1 MSPDYYLDSMRRFLL
16 IVICFLLGTSLF
28 AQQYNKYGSSYNFKK
43 AMEFLQNEDDE
54 SALVAFR
61 DELKEHKD
69 NGYAYLFIASIQ
81 LQNENYGDALSA
93 IENAIKFIPK
103 KDKEYKSFAFYKR
116 AGIYV
121 ALEDSEKALR
131 DFTSAIA
138 LHPDEDYYSERAQVY
153 YELEQYDLADS
164 DYHMMLSL
172 DAHNAMAYMGLGR
185 NNIARG
191 EYQSAT
197 ERFDYVISLYPEYSS
212 GYSFRAET
220 RMKLKDY
227 SGASSDVAKAL
238 SIDGDNKAFHLMQ
251 MLADSSYTN
260 ISVKIK
266 SYAVQE
272 PNNYYWPYCL
282 GVINETA
289 HRYKEAIEFYLKSAK
304 LDTDDI
310 VYARLSSCSEELGDW
325 KMAMSY
331 INKAIELDPKYFKYQ
346 LAKADIYYES
356 GDIESG
362 VAVLDGFI
370 DSNPDYY
377 YGYYRRGWFKD
388 NLDDVDGAIADY
400 TTSIDLNPEYTYAYM
415 SRGKM
420 YLLKGETEKAESDFN
435 ETVRR
440 DTIPESNSA
449 VEYAL
454 FYLGRK
460 DDAKEWMQ
468 KVIDSD
474 PNEAGVYYDAACLY
488 SLMGE
493 TDFSISYLETCLQKG
508 YKNIHHIMTDDELD
522 NIRGE
527 QRYQELIKAYSQEK
541 DGKDSID
548 KDYEFVEQ
556 VTEVPFTRSGGVTKV
571 KCEINGLPLHFV
583 FDTGASDVSLS
594 RVEATFMFKN
604 NYISPEDIIGKA
616 RYIDAN
622 GDISIGTVINIRKVS
637 FAGLDLEN
645 VRVSVVDS
653 NKAPLLLGQ
662 SVLSRLGKVE
672 IDYEE
677 SVLRITTK
685 ETINQ

>member
-1 MSPDYYLDSMRRFLL
+1 M
-16 IVICFLLGTSLF
+16 IVICILLGTSLF
-28 AQQYNKYGSSYNFKK
+28 SQQYNKYSSSYNFKK
-43 AMEFLQNEDDE
+43 AMEFLENEDSE
-54 SALVAFR
+54 SALGAFK
-61 DELKEHKD
+61 DEVKEHKD

-81 LQNENYGDALSA
+81 QNNENFGEALSA
-93 IENAIKFIPK
+93 IEYAIKYIPK
-103 KDKEYKSFAFYKR
+103 KDKEYKSLSLYKR

-121 ALEDSEKALR
+121 ALNESDKALK

-138 LHPDEDYYSERAQVY
+138 LCPDEDYYAERAQIY

-164 DYHMMLSL
+164 DYRMMLSL

-185 NNIARG
+185 NHIAKG

-212 GYSFRAET
+212 GYSFRAEA
-220 RMKLKDY
+220 RMMLKDY

-251 MLADSSYTN
+251 MLADSSFTN
-260 ISVKIK
+260 ISVRIK

-282 GVINETA
+282 GIVNETV
-289 HRYKEAIEFYLKSAK
+289 HRYKEAIEYYEKSAK

-310 VYARLSSCSEELGDW
+310 IYARLSSCYEELGDW
-325 KMAMSY
+325 KMAKSY
-331 INKAIELDPKYFKYQ
+331 IDKAIDLDPKYFKYQ
-346 LAKADIYYES
+346 LSKADIYYQS
-356 GDIESG
+356 GDIKSG
-362 VAVLDGFI
+362 VAVLDDFI
-370 DSNPDYY
+370 DSNPDFY

-388 NLDDVDGAIADY
+388 NLGDVDGAIDDY
-400 TTSIDLNPEYTYAYM
+400 TTSIELNPEYTYAYM

-420 YLLKGETEKAESDFN
+420 YLLKGDSKKAESDFN
-435 ETVRR
+435 ETIRR
-440 DTIPESNSA
+440 DSIPESNSA

-460 DDAKEWMQ
+460 DDAKVWMQ
-468 KVIDSD
+468 KVIESD
-474 PNEAGVYYDAACLY
+474 PDDAGVYYDAACLY

-493 TDFSISYLETCLQKG
+493 IDASISYLETSLLKG
-508 YKNIHHIMTDDELD
+508 YRNIHHIMTDDDLD

-527 QRYQELIKAYSQEK
+527 KRYQELIKVSSGEINGV
-541 DGKDSID
+541 DNTDND
-548 KDYEFVEQ
+548 FECLER

-622 GDISIGTVINIRKVS
+622 GDISIGTVINLRKVS
-637 FAGLDLEN
+637 FAGLDIEN
-645 VRVSVVDS
+645 VRASVGD
-653 NKAPLLLGQ
+653 NNNAPLLLGQ

-672 IDYEE
+672 IDYERN
-677 SVLRITTK
+677 VLRITTK
-685 ETINQ
+685 ETIKN

>member
-1 MSPDYYLDSMRRFLL
+1 MRRFLL

-43 AMEFLQNEDDE
+43 AMEFLESEDAD
-54 SALVAFR
+54 SALGSFR

-164 DYHMMLSL
+164 DYQMMLSL

-282 GVINETA
+282 GIVNETA
-289 HRYKEAIEFYLKSAK
+289 HRYKEAIEYYEKSAK

-310 VYARLSSCSEELGDW
+310 IYARLSSCYEELGDW
-325 KMAMSY
+325 KMAKSY
-331 INKAIELDPKYFKYQ
+331 IDKAIDLDPKYFKYQ
-346 LAKADIYYES
+346 LSKADIYYQS
-356 GDIESG
+356 GDIKSG
-362 VAVLDGFI
+362 VAVLDDFI
-370 DSNPDYY
+370 DSNPDFY

-388 NLDDVDGAIADY
+388 NLGDVDGAIDDY
-400 TTSIDLNPEYTYAYM
+400 TTSIELNPEYTYAYM

-420 YLLKGETEKAESDFN
+420 YLLKGDSKKAESDFN
-435 ETVRR
+435 ETIRR
-440 DTIPESNSA
+440 DSIPESNSA

-460 DDAKEWMQ
+460 DDAKVWMQ
-468 KVIDSD
+468 KVIESD
-474 PNEAGVYYDAACLY
+474 PDDAGVYYDAACLY

-493 TDFSISYLETCLQKG
+493 IDASISYLETSLLKG
-508 YKNIHHIMTDDELD
+508 YRNIHHIMTDDDLD

-527 QRYQELIKAYSQEK
+527 KRYQELIKVSSGEINGV
-541 DGKDSID
+541 DNID
-548 KDYEFVEQ
+548 NDFECLER

-622 GDISIGTVINIRKVS
+622 GDISIGTVINLRKVS
-637 FAGLDLEN
+637 FAGLDIEN
-645 VRVSVVDS
+645 VRASVVD
-653 NKAPLLLGQ
+653 NNNAPLLLGQ

-672 IDYEE
+672 IDYERN
-677 SVLRITTK
+677 VLRITTK
-685 ETINQ
+685 ETIKN

>member
-1 MSPDYYLDSMRRFLL
+1 
-16 IVICFLLGTSLF
+16 
-28 AQQYNKYGSSYNFKK
+28 
-43 AMEFLQNEDDE
+43 MEFLESEDAD
-54 SALVAFR
+54 SALGSFR

-81 LQNENYGDALSA
+81 LQNENYGGALSA

-121 ALEDSEKALR
+121 ALEDPEKALR

-164 DYHMMLSL
+164 DYQMMLSL

-191 EYQSAT
+191 EYQPAT

-289 HRYKEAIEFYLKSAK
+289 HRYKEAIEYYEKSAK

-310 VYARLSSCSEELGDW
+310 IYARLSSCYEELGDW
-325 KMAMSY
+325 KMAKSY
-331 INKAIELDPKYFKYQ
+331 IDKAIDLDPKYFKYQ
-346 LAKADIYYES
+346 LSKADIYYQS
-356 GDIESG
+356 GDIKSG
-362 VAVLDGFI
+362 VAVLDDFI
-370 DSNPDYY
+370 DSNPDFY

-388 NLDDVDGAIADY
+388 NLGDVDGAIDDY
-400 TTSIDLNPEYTYAYM
+400 TTSIELNPEYTYAYM

-420 YLLKGETEKAESDFN
+420 YLLKGDSKKAESDFN
-435 ETVRR
+435 ETIRR
-440 DTIPESNSA
+440 DSIPESNSA

-460 DDAKEWMQ
+460 DDAKVWMQ
-468 KVIDSD
+468 KVIESD
-474 PNEAGVYYDAACLY
+474 PDDAGVYYDAACLY

-493 TDFSISYLETCLQKG
+493 IDASISYLETSLLKG
-508 YKNIHHIMTDDELD
+508 YRNIHHIMTDDDLA

-527 QRYQELIKAYSQEK
+527 KRYQELIKVSSGEINGV
-541 DGKDSID
+541 DNIENDF
-548 KDYEFVEQ
+548 ECLER
-556 VTEVPFTRSGGVTKV
+556 VTEVSFTRSGGVTKV

-622 GDISIGTVINIRKVS
+622 GDISIGTVINLRKVS
-637 FAGLDLEN
+637 FAGLDIEN
-645 VRVSVVDS
+645 VRASVVD
-653 NKAPLLLGQ
+653 NNNAPLLLGQ

-672 IDYEE
+672 IDYERN
-677 SVLRITTK
+677 VLRITTK
-685 ETINQ
+685 ETINN

>member
-1 MSPDYYLDSMRRFLL
+1 MSKSKTPTSFFVSVRIRASPDYFLDSMRRFSLV
-16 IVICFLLGTSLF
+16 VICFLLGTSLF
-28 AQQYNKYGSSYNFKK
+28 AQQYNKYDSSYHFKK
-43 AMEFLQNEDDE
+43 AMESLQNEDAD
-54 SALVAFR
+54 SALGSFR
-61 DELKEHKD
+61 DEVNEHKD

-121 ALEDSEKALR
+121 ALEDSEKALK
-131 DFTSAIA
+131 DFASAIA
-138 LHPDEDYYSERAQVY
+138 LYPDEDYYSERAQIY
-153 YELEQYDLADS
+153 YELEKYDLADS
-164 DYHMMLSL
+164 DYQMILSL

-212 GYSFRAET
+212 GYSFRAEA
-220 RMKLKDY
+220 RMNLKDY

-282 GVINETA
+282 GIINETA

-304 LDTDDI
+304 LDTDDV

-325 KMAMSY
+325 KIAMSY
-331 INKAIELDPKYFKYQ
+331 IDKAIELDPKYFTYQ
-346 LAKADIYYES
+346 LSKADIYYKS

-362 VAVLDGFI
+362 VAVLDRFI
-370 DSNPDYY
+370 DSNPDFY

-388 NLDDVDGAIADY
+388 NLGDVDGAIADY

-420 YLLKGETEKAESDFN
+420 YLLKGETKKAESDFN
-435 ETVRR
+435 ETIRR

-454 FYLGRK
+454 FYLGRN
-460 DDAKEWMQ
+460 DDA
-468 KVIDSD
+468 I
-474 PNEAGVYYDAACLY
+474 L
-488 SLMGE
+488 L
-493 TDFSISYLETCLQKG
+493 
-508 YKNIHHIMTDDELD
+508 DEL
-522 NIRGE
+522 
-527 QRYQELIKAYSQEK
+527 
-541 DGKDSID
+541 
-548 KDYEFVEQ
+548 F
-556 VTEVPFTRSGGVTKV
+556 
-571 KCEINGLPLHFV
+571 
-583 FDTGASDVSLS
+583 
-594 RVEATFMFKN
+594 
-604 NYISPEDIIGKA
+604 
-616 RYIDAN
+616 
-622 GDISIGTVINIRKVS
+622 
-637 FAGLDLEN
+637 
-645 VRVSVVDS
+645 
-653 NKAPLLLGQ
+653 
-662 SVLSRLGKVE
+662 
-672 IDYEE
+672 
-677 SVLRITTK
+677 
-685 ETINQ
+685 

>member
-1 MSPDYYLDSMRRFLL
+1 
-16 IVICFLLGTSLF
+16 
-28 AQQYNKYGSSYNFKK
+28 
-43 AMEFLQNEDDE
+43 MEFLESEDAD
-54 SALVAFR
+54 SALGSFR

-164 DYHMMLSL
+164 DYRMMLSL

-185 NNIARG
+185 NHIAKG

-212 GYSFRAET
+212 GYSFRAEA
-220 RMKLKDY
+220 RMMLKDY

-251 MLADSSYTN
+251 MLADSSFTN
-260 ISVKIK
+260 ISVRIK

-282 GVINETA
+282 GIVNETV
-289 HRYKEAIEFYLKSAK
+289 HRYKEAIEYYEKSAK

-310 VYARLSSCSEELGDW
+310 IYARLSSCYEELGDW
-325 KMAMSY
+325 KMAKSY
-331 INKAIELDPKYFKYQ
+331 IDKAIDLDPKYFKYQ
-346 LAKADIYYES
+346 LSKADIYYQS
-356 GDIESG
+356 GDIKSG
-362 VAVLDGFI
+362 VAVLDDFI
-370 DSNPDYY
+370 DSNPDFY

-388 NLDDVDGAIADY
+388 NLGDVDGAIDDY
-400 TTSIDLNPEYTYAYM
+400 TTSIELNPEYTYAYM

-420 YLLKGETEKAESDFN
+420 YLLKGDSKKAESDFN
-435 ETVRR
+435 ETIRR
-440 DTIPESNSA
+440 DSIPESNSA

-460 DDAKEWMQ
+460 DDAKVWMQ
-468 KVIDSD
+468 KVIESD
-474 PNEAGVYYDAACLY
+474 PDDAGVYYDAACLY

-493 TDFSISYLETCLQKG
+493 IDASISYLETSLLKG
-508 YKNIHHIMTDDELD
+508 YRNIHHIMTDDDLD

-527 QRYQELIKAYSQEK
+527 KRYQELIKVSSGEINGV
-541 DGKDSID
+541 DNTDND
-548 KDYEFVEQ
+548 FECLER

-622 GDISIGTVINIRKVS
+622 GDISIGTVINLRKVS
-637 FAGLDLEN
+637 FAGLDIEN
-645 VRVSVVDS
+645 VRASVVD
-653 NKAPLLLGQ
+653 NNNAPLLLGQ

-672 IDYEE
+672 IDYERN
-677 SVLRITTK
+677 VLRITTK
-685 ETINQ
+685 ETIKN

>member
-1 MSPDYYLDSMRRFLL
+1 
-16 IVICFLLGTSLF
+16 
-28 AQQYNKYGSSYNFKK
+28 
-43 AMEFLQNEDDE
+43 MEFLESEDAD
-54 SALVAFR
+54 SALGSFR

-164 DYHMMLSL
+164 DYQMMLSL

-282 GVINETA
+282 GIVNETA
-289 HRYKEAIEFYLKSAK
+289 HRYKEAIEYYEKSAK

-310 VYARLSSCSEELGDW
+310 IYARLSSCYEELGDW
-325 KMAMSY
+325 KMAKSY
-331 INKAIELDPKYFKYQ
+331 IDKAIDLDPKYFKYQ
-346 LAKADIYYES
+346 LSKADIYYQS
-356 GDIESG
+356 GDIKSG
-362 VAVLDGFI
+362 VAVLDDFI
-370 DSNPDYY
+370 DSNPDFY

-388 NLDDVDGAIADY
+388 NLGDVDGAIDDY
-400 TTSIDLNPEYTYAYM
+400 TTSIELNPEYTYAYM

-420 YLLKGETEKAESDFN
+420 YLLKGDSKKAESDFN
-435 ETVRR
+435 ETIRR
-440 DTIPESNSA
+440 DSIPESNSA

-460 DDAKEWMQ
+460 DDAKVWMQ
-468 KVIDSD
+468 KVIESD
-474 PNEAGVYYDAACLY
+474 PDDAGVYYDAACLY

-493 TDFSISYLETCLQKG
+493 IDASISYLETSLLKG
-508 YKNIHHIMTDDELD
+508 YRNIHHIMTDDDLY

-527 QRYQELIKAYSQEK
+527 KRYQELIKVSSGEINGV
-541 DGKDSID
+541 DNID
-548 KDYEFVEQ
+548 NDFECLER

-622 GDISIGTVINIRKVS
+622 GDISIGTVINLRKVS
-637 FAGLDLEN
+637 FAGLDIEN
-645 VRVSVVDS
+645 VRASVVD
-653 NKAPLLLGQ
+653 NNNAPLLLGQ

-672 IDYEE
+672 IDYERN
-677 SVLRITTK
+677 VLRITTK
-685 ETINQ
+685 ETIKN

>member
-1 MSPDYYLDSMRRFLL
+1 
-16 IVICFLLGTSLF
+16 
-28 AQQYNKYGSSYNFKK
+28 
-43 AMEFLQNEDDE
+43 MEFLESEDAD
-54 SALVAFR
+54 SALGSFR

-81 LQNENYGDALSA
+81 LQNENYGGALSA

-164 DYHMMLSL
+164 DYQMMLSL

-191 EYQSAT
+191 EYQPAT

-251 MLADSSYTN
+251 MLADSSYTI

-289 HRYKEAIEFYLKSAK
+289 HRYKEAIEYYEKSAK

-310 VYARLSSCSEELGDW
+310 IYARLSSCYEELGDW
-325 KMAMSY
+325 KMAKSY
-331 INKAIELDPKYFKYQ
+331 IDKAIDLDPKCFKYQ
-346 LAKADIYYES
+346 LSKADIYYQS
-356 GDIESG
+356 GDIKSG
-362 VAVLDGFI
+362 VAVLDDFI
-370 DSNPDYY
+370 DSNPDFY

-388 NLDDVDGAIADY
+388 NLGDVDGAIDDY
-400 TTSIDLNPEYTYAYM
+400 TTSIELNPEYTYAYM

-420 YLLKGETEKAESDFN
+420 YLLKGDSKKAESDFN
-435 ETVRR
+435 ETIRR
-440 DTIPESNSA
+440 DSIPESNSA

-460 DDAKEWMQ
+460 DDAKVWMQ
-468 KVIDSD
+468 KVIESD
-474 PNEAGVYYDAACLY
+474 PDDAGVYYDAACLY

-493 TDFSISYLETCLQKG
+493 IDASISYLEKSLLKG
-508 YKNIHHIMTDDELD
+508 YRNIHHIMTDDDLA

-527 QRYQELIKAYSQEK
+527 KRYQELIKVSSGEINGV
-541 DGKDSID
+541 DNIENDF
-548 KDYEFVEQ
+548 ECLER
-556 VTEVPFTRSGGVTKV
+556 VTEVSFTRSGGVTKV

-622 GDISIGTVINIRKVS
+622 GDISIGTVINLRKVS
-637 FAGLDLEN
+637 FAGLDIEN
-645 VRVSVVDS
+645 VRASVVD
-653 NKAPLLLGQ
+653 NNNAPLLLGQ

-672 IDYEE
+672 IDYERN
-677 SVLRITTK
+677 VLRITTK
-685 ETINQ
+685 ETINN

>member
-1 MSPDYYLDSMRRFLL
+1 
-16 IVICFLLGTSLF
+16 
-28 AQQYNKYGSSYNFKK
+28 
-43 AMEFLQNEDDE
+43 
-54 SALVAFR
+54 
-61 DELKEHKD
+61 
-69 NGYAYLFIASIQ
+69 
-81 LQNENYGDALSA
+81 
-93 IENAIKFIPK
+93 
-103 KDKEYKSFAFYKR
+103 
-116 AGIYV
+116 
-121 ALEDSEKALR
+121 
-131 DFTSAIA
+131 
-138 LHPDEDYYSERAQVY
+138 
-153 YELEQYDLADS
+153 
-164 DYHMMLSL
+164 
-172 DAHNAMAYMGLGR
+172 
-185 NNIARG
+185 
-191 EYQSAT
+191 
-197 ERFDYVISLYPEYSS
+197 
-212 GYSFRAET
+212 
-220 RMKLKDY
+220 
-227 SGASSDVAKAL
+227 
-238 SIDGDNKAFHLMQ
+238 
-251 MLADSSYTN
+251 
-260 ISVKIK
+260 
-266 SYAVQE
+266 
-272 PNNYYWPYCL
+272 
-282 GVINETA
+282 
-289 HRYKEAIEFYLKSAK
+289 
-304 LDTDDI
+304 
-310 VYARLSSCSEELGDW
+310 
-325 KMAMSY
+325 MSY
-331 INKAIELDPKYFKYQ
+331 IDKAIELAPKYFKYQ

-388 NLDDVDGAIADY
+388 NLGDVDGAIADY

-420 YLLKGETEKAESDFN
+420 YLLKGDAEKAESDFN
-435 ETVRR
+435 ETIRR
-440 DTIPESNSA
+440 DTIPERNSA

-454 FYLGRK
+454 FYLGRN
-460 DDAKEWMQ
+460 DDAKAWMQ
-468 KVIDSD
+468 KVIDLD
-474 PNEAGVYYDAACLY
+474 PDEAGVYYDAACLY

-493 TDFSISYLETCLQKG
+493 TSSSISYLETSLQKG
-508 YKNIHHIMTDDELD
+508 YKNIHHIMSDDDLD

-527 QRYQELIKAYSQEK
+527 QRYQELIKAYSRERVEE
-541 DGKDSID
+541 GSINN
-548 KDYEFVEQ
+548 DYEYVEQ

-622 GDISIGTVINIRKVS
+622 GDISIGTVINLRKVS

-645 VRVSVVDS
+645 VRASVVDS

>member
-1 MSPDYYLDSMRRFLL
+1 
-16 IVICFLLGTSLF
+16 
-28 AQQYNKYGSSYNFKK
+28 
-43 AMEFLQNEDDE
+43 MEFLESEDAD
-54 SALVAFR
+54 SALGSFR

-153 YELEQYDLADS
+153 YELEQYDLADN
-164 DYHMMLSL
+164 DYQMMLSL

-282 GVINETA
+282 GIVNETA
-289 HRYKEAIEFYLKSAK
+289 HRYKEAIEYYEKSAK

-310 VYARLSSCSEELGDW
+310 IYARLSSCYEELGDW
-325 KMAMSY
+325 KMAKSY
-331 INKAIELDPKYFKYQ
+331 IDKAIDLDPKYFKYQ
-346 LAKADIYYES
+346 LSKADIYYQS
-356 GDIESG
+356 GDIKSG
-362 VAVLDGFI
+362 VAVLDDFI
-370 DSNPDYY
+370 DSNPDFY

-388 NLDDVDGAIADY
+388 NLGDVDGAIDDY
-400 TTSIDLNPEYTYAYM
+400 TTSIELNPEYTYAYM

-420 YLLKGETEKAESDFN
+420 YLLKGDSKKAESDFN
-435 ETVRR
+435 ETIRR
-440 DTIPESNSA
+440 DSIPESNSA

-454 FYLGRK
+454 FYIGRK
-460 DDAKEWMQ
+460 DDAKVWMQ
-468 KVIDSD
+468 KVIESD
-474 PNEAGVYYDAACLY
+474 PDDAGVYYDAACLY

-493 TDFSISYLETCLQKG
+493 IDASISYLETSLLKG
-508 YKNIHHIMTDDELD
+508 YRNIHHIMTDDDLD

-527 QRYQELIKAYSQEK
+527 KRYQELIKVSSGEINGV
-541 DGKDSID
+541 DNID
-548 KDYEFVEQ
+548 NDFECLER

-622 GDISIGTVINIRKVS
+622 GDISIGTVINLRKVS
-637 FAGLDLEN
+637 FAGLDIEN
-645 VRVSVVDS
+645 VRASVVD
-653 NKAPLLLGQ
+653 NNNAPLLLGQ

-672 IDYEE
+672 IDYERN
-677 SVLRITTK
+677 VLRITTK
-685 ETINQ
+685 ETIKN

>member
-43 AMEFLQNEDDE
+43 AMDFLESEDAD
-54 SALVAFR
+54 SALGSFR

-164 DYHMMLSL
+164 DYQMMLSL

-266 SYAVQE
+266 SYAVQA

-282 GVINETA
+282 GIVNETA
-289 HRYKEAIEFYLKSAK
+289 HRYKEAIEYYEKSAK

-310 VYARLSSCSEELGDW
+310 IYARLSSCYEELGDW
-325 KMAMSY
+325 KMAKSY
-331 INKAIELDPKYFKYQ
+331 IDKAIDLDPKYFKYQ
-346 LAKADIYYES
+346 LSKADIYYQS
-356 GDIESG
+356 GDIKSG
-362 VAVLDGFI
+362 VAVLDDFI
-370 DSNPDYY
+370 DSNPDFY

-388 NLDDVDGAIADY
+388 NLGDVDGAIDDY
-400 TTSIDLNPEYTYAYM
+400 TTSIELNPEYTYAYM

-420 YLLKGETEKAESDFN
+420 YLLKGDSKKAESDFN
-435 ETVRR
+435 ETIRR
-440 DTIPESNSA
+440 DSIPESNSA

-460 DDAKEWMQ
+460 DDAKVWMQ
-468 KVIDSD
+468 KVIESD
-474 PNEAGVYYDAACLY
+474 PDDAGVYYDAACLY

-493 TDFSISYLETCLQKG
+493 IDASISYLETSLLKG
-508 YKNIHHIMTDDELD
+508 YRNIHHIMTDDDLD

-527 QRYQELIKAYSQEK
+527 KRYQELIKVSSGEINGV
-541 DGKDSID
+541 DNTDND
-548 KDYEFVEQ
+548 FECLER

-622 GDISIGTVINIRKVS
+622 GDISIGTVINLRKVS
-637 FAGLDLEN
+637 FAGLDIEN
-645 VRVSVVDS
+645 VRASVVD
-653 NKAPLLLGQ
+653 NNNAPLLLGQ

-672 IDYEE
+672 IDYERN
-677 SVLRITTK
+677 VLRITTK
-685 ETINQ
+685 ETIKN

>member
-1 MSPDYYLDSMRRFLL
+1 MRRFSL

-28 AQQYNKYGSSYNFKK
+28 AQQYNKYSSSYNFKK

-61 DELKEHKD
+61 DEVKEHKD
-69 NGYAYLFIASIQ
+69 NGYAYLFIASIL
-81 LQNENYGDALSA
+81 LQNDNYGDALSA

-103 KDKEYKSFAFYKR
+103 KDKEYKSLAFYKR
-116 AGIYV
+116 AGIYG
-121 ALEDSEKALR
+121 ALEDSEKALK
-131 DFTSAIA
+131 DFASAIA
-138 LHPDEDYYSERAQVY
+138 LYQDEDYYSERAQIY

-164 DYHMMLSL
+164 DYWMMLSL
-172 DAHNAMAYMGLGR
+172 DEHNAMAYMGLGR

-191 EYQSAT
+191 EYKSAT

-212 GYSFRAET
+212 GYSFRAEA

-331 INKAIELDPKYFKYQ
+331 IDKAIELDPKYFKYQ
-346 LAKADIYYES
+346 LAKADIYYKS

-370 DSNPDYY
+370 DSNPDFY

-388 NLDDVDGAIADY
+388 NLGDVDGAIADY

-420 YLLKGETEKAESDFN
+420 YLLKGDAEKAESNFN
-435 ETVRR
+435 ETIRR
-440 DTIPESNSA
+440 DTIPERNSA

-454 FYLGRK
+454 FYLGRN
-460 DDAKEWMQ
+460 DDAKAWMQ

-474 PNEAGVYYDAACLY
+474 PDEAGVYYDAACLY

-493 TDFSISYLETCLQKG
+493 TGSSISYLETSLQKG
-508 YKNIHHIMTDDELD
+508 YKNIHHIMSDDDLD

-527 QRYQELIKAYSQEK
+527 QRYQELIKTYSQDRGGES
-541 DGKDSID
+541 SID
-548 KDYEFVEQ
+548 KNYEYIEQ

-622 GDISIGTVINIRKVS
+622 GDISIGTVINLRKVS

-645 VRVSVVDS
+645 VRASVVDS

-672 IDYEE
+672 IDYDE

-685 ETINQ
+685 ETIKY

>member
-1 MSPDYYLDSMRRFLL
+1 
-16 IVICFLLGTSLF
+16 
-28 AQQYNKYGSSYNFKK
+28 
-43 AMEFLQNEDDE
+43 MEFLESEDAD
-54 SALVAFR
+54 SALGSFR

-81 LQNENYGDALSA
+81 LLNENYGDALSA

-164 DYHMMLSL
+164 DYQMMLSL

-282 GVINETA
+282 GIVNETA
-289 HRYKEAIEFYLKSAK
+289 HRYKEAIEYYEKSAK

-310 VYARLSSCSEELGDW
+310 IYARLSSCYEELGDW
-325 KMAMSY
+325 KMAKSY
-331 INKAIELDPKYFKYQ
+331 IDKAIDLDPKYFKYQ
-346 LAKADIYYES
+346 LSKADIYYQS
-356 GDIESG
+356 GDIKSG
-362 VAVLDGFI
+362 VAVLDDFI
-370 DSNPDYY
+370 DSNPDFY

-388 NLDDVDGAIADY
+388 NLGDVDGAIDDY
-400 TTSIDLNPEYTYAYM
+400 TTSIELNPEYTYAYM

-420 YLLKGETEKAESDFN
+420 YLLKGDSKKAESDFN
-435 ETVRR
+435 ETIRR
-440 DTIPESNSA
+440 DSIPESNSA

-460 DDAKEWMQ
+460 DDAKVWMQ
-468 KVIDSD
+468 KVIESD
-474 PNEAGVYYDAACLY
+474 PDDAGVYYDAACLY

-493 TDFSISYLETCLQKG
+493 IDASISYLETSLLKG
-508 YKNIHHIMTDDELD
+508 YRNIHHIMTDDDLY

-527 QRYQELIKAYSQEK
+527 KRYQELIKVSSGEINGV
-541 DGKDSID
+541 DNID
-548 KDYEFVEQ
+548 NDFECLER

-622 GDISIGTVINIRKVS
+622 GDISIGTVINLRKVS
-637 FAGLDLEN
+637 FAGLDIEN
-645 VRVSVVDS
+645 VRASVVD
-653 NKAPLLLGQ
+653 NNNAPLLLGQ

-672 IDYEE
+672 IDYERN
-677 SVLRITTK
+677 VLRITTK
-685 ETINQ
+685 ETIKN

>member
-1 MSPDYYLDSMRRFLL
+1 
-16 IVICFLLGTSLF
+16 
-28 AQQYNKYGSSYNFKK
+28 
-43 AMEFLQNEDDE
+43 MEFLESEDAD
-54 SALVAFR
+54 SALGSFR

-81 LQNENYGDALSA
+81 LQNENYGGALSA

-164 DYHMMLSL
+164 DYQMMLSL

-191 EYQSAT
+191 EYQPAT

-251 MLADSSYTN
+251 MLADSSYTI

-289 HRYKEAIEFYLKSAK
+289 HRYKEAIEYYEKSAK

-310 VYARLSSCSEELGDW
+310 IYARLSSCYEELGDW
-325 KMAMSY
+325 KMAKSY
-331 INKAIELDPKYFKYQ
+331 IDKAIDLDPKCFKYQ
-346 LAKADIYYES
+346 LSKADIYYQS
-356 GDIESG
+356 GDIKSG
-362 VAVLDGFI
+362 VAVLDDFI
-370 DSNPDYY
+370 DSNPDFY

-388 NLDDVDGAIADY
+388 NLGDVDGAIDDY
-400 TTSIDLNPEYTYAYM
+400 TTSIELNPEYTY
-415 SRGKM
+415 G
-420 YLLKGETEKAESDFN
+420 
-435 ETVRR
+435 
-440 DTIPESNSA
+440 
-449 VEYAL
+449 
-454 FYLGRK
+454 
-460 DDAKEWMQ
+460 
-468 KVIDSD
+468 
-474 PNEAGVYYDAACLY
+474 
-488 SLMGE
+488 
-493 TDFSISYLETCLQKG
+493 
-508 YKNIHHIMTDDELD
+508 
-522 NIRGE
+522 
-527 QRYQELIKAYSQEK
+527 
-541 DGKDSID
+541 
-548 KDYEFVEQ
+548 
-556 VTEVPFTRSGGVTKV
+556 
-571 KCEINGLPLHFV
+571 
-583 FDTGASDVSLS
+583 
-594 RVEATFMFKN
+594 
-604 NYISPEDIIGKA
+604 
-616 RYIDAN
+616 
-622 GDISIGTVINIRKVS
+622 
-637 FAGLDLEN
+637 
-645 VRVSVVDS
+645 
-653 NKAPLLLGQ
+653 
-662 SVLSRLGKVE
+662 
-672 IDYEE
+672 
-677 SVLRITTK
+677 
-685 ETINQ
+685 